1 MINKNIK
8 SDSSVV
14 KINPYDS
21 SIELGRV
28 LGHKGAIAILYLLGE
43 GPKRFTDLY
52 EMLGLKRST
61 FENTLNELFESV
73 RLIKKIDAVVD
84 NKDCRQYTLTSF
96 GKEILS
102 FIDRYERFMAI
113 PNNQQTL
120 FEVES
125 GSEK

>member
-1 MINKNIK
+1 MATGRLYSISCTLNCIISGYFNL
-8 SDSSVV
+8 SD
-14 KINPYDS
+14 
-21 SIELGRV
+21 
-28 LGHKGAIAILYLLGE
+28 
-43 GPKRFTDLY
+43 
-52 EMLGLKRST
+52 